1 MDIDVSS
8 LWAWLQTLPFWAVF
22 GIVAAMA
29 ALILLPEF
37 IIRAWDR
44 KRIQRCQRQW
54 MDQ

>member
-1 MDIDVSS
+1 MGV
-8 LWAWLQTLPFWAVF
+8 AANPAVLAAF

-44 KRIQRCQRQW
+44 KRIQRCQRQG
-54 MDQ
+54 MAR